1 MISKDRQRLK
11 KLEMEN
17 EHLRAQVEKQSTII
31 RNNIYEIVEL
41 KTALD
46 LIKAAL
52 PYTTTD

>member
-1 MISKDRQRLK
+1 MISKDRQKLK

-17 EHLRAQVEKQSTII
+17 EHLRAQIDKQSTII

-52 PYTTTD
+52 PDTTTD